1 MIFGIAG
8 ARYSVADYDP
18 TTVIEYMGGLADNF
32 NIGIIPLIPIVL
44 VIVMLLFK
52 IPALPTILIGALLGA
67 GSAMI
72 SQGAGILDCIK
83 VMHKGFSIDSGI
95 FLVDKLLNRGGLSS
109 MYDIM
114 MIMIF
119 AMGLG
124 GMLDRMGVLM
134 NLIGGLVKRIHTVFR
149 YTLQEL
155 SESSTP
161 SISLGFSY
169 ATSFRSCP

>member
-1 MIFGIAG
+1 MGIGLSMGFPPGLVAGAVISGALFGDKMSPFSDTTNLAPAMAGGTLFGHIRSMCYTTLPGWLICLVIFGIAG

-83 VMHKGFSIDSGI
+83 VMHKGFS
-95 FLVDKLLNRGGLSS
+95 
-109 MYDIM
+109 
-114 MIMIF
+114 
-119 AMGLG
+119 
-124 GMLDRMGVLM
+124 
-134 NLIGGLVKRIHTVFR
+134 
-149 YTLQEL
+149 
-155 SESSTP
+155 
-161 SISLGFSY
+161 
-169 ATSFRSCP
+169 SF